1 MILPTIHRNGTSI
14 EALTASYELAEKEL
28 NRAINAFDK
37 IEFNGRDYYPQG
49 EKAWRDAVEE
59 RSEIAKKFA
68 EISEYLDNH
77 RLHLFDSQP

>member
-1 MILPTIHRNGTSI
+1 MTLPTIHRNGTSL

-37 IEFNGRDYYPQG
+37 IEFNPRDYYPQG
-49 EKAWRDAVEE
+49 EAAWQDAFDE
-59 RSEIAKKFA
+59 RYEIAKKFA
-68 EISEYLDNH
+68 EISEYLDKH